1 MLSNVPISFA
11 SLQFR
16 RTAEEDLEF
25 VLTTEQHPANTP
37 FIISWTP
44 EQHRE
49 TIHSSDKLHLLVE
62 TPDGRPVGYLIL
74 AGLTSPNRCIELVRI
89 TIADQGRGYGKA
101 SIRFVQNHAFK
112 HLKAHRLWLDVKE
125 HNARAKQLYES
136 SGFKTEGTLR
146 ECIRTNGGYES
157 LIVMSMLERE
167 YEERGGE

>member
-1 MLSNVPISFA
+1 MLSNVPVSFA

-16 RTAEEDLEF
+16 RTAEEDLDF
-25 VLTTEQHPANTP
+25 VLMTERHPDHAP

-49 TIHSSDKLHLLVE
+49 AMYGSDKLHLLIE

-74 AGLTSPNRCIELVRI
+74 AGLTSPNRCIELLRI

-101 SIRFVQNHAFK
+101 SIRFVQNYVFK
-112 HLKAHRLWLDVKE
+112 DLKAHRLWLDVKE
-125 HNARAKQLYES
+125 HNARAKHLYES
-136 SGFKTEGTLR
+136 SGFKTEGMLR
-146 ECIRTNGGYES
+146 ECIRTNGRYES

-167 YEERGGE
+167 YIYFL